1 MNGFEEHARSA
12 AADAHESVTRL
23 AVPELGGGA
32 PLGGRRLVLAGAAVI
47 ALLVAGVFLLRGDD
61 SSNLDVVAEPEQPT
75 TGDDADNTDDGST
88 DDGPGEAAELA
99 YFVPTFDPEWEFFAR
114 EDGRPNAPEIR
125 FTLFG
130 AGPDDDWIADG
141 FLVIAAT
148 EDDEAGGFGE
158 EVIEVRGREGFITQ
172 DLTPGSNGIEWQETD
187 GIGIQVASDVMSIDE
202 LIAFAEGFEIDGLVV
217 LPTAPP
223 PADMVLLV
231 DGFDRDRFLELT
243 SGWAIAASSADE
255 TEFVSLTGARGSDD
269 GLLITRIIN
278 AARQP
283 LALRGTTGYLSV
295 DERFNAVVW
304 LEGGM
309 ILTLYASPG
318 TDVVALAEQVEPI
331 TPAEW
336 QALVDGS
343 INPED
348 GFGGDDTSDDPL
360 FDVDLDSG
368 TLDVNG
374 ELYDWRVRAS
384 NVDLCF
390 FFAPPGGDEYGDC
403 TRADRPDSPVVSAAQ
418 ANPYR
423 PGYAMGVLG
432 AGVETVVVTTESA
445 EIEAMVYSI
454 SDPDNDLE
462 IRLFATPLVKPDDV
476 WFVTYFDENG
486 DSMGQWGFES
496 ASYPTVQ
503 PPVSDYPTVLPTIP
517 PPFEYPRIG
526 PLDQGLVVRGEF
538 ETEGF
543 ILERNVEGDLCLEIW
558 SLEIDFVDVTC
569 SPYDVL
575 FLGDADGDVF
585 IVGLAPECA
594 TQVLF
599 FTDDEQ
605 ERSTTLLEGE
615 RGEVVFVANPA
626 ALPFGFQ
633 ANGESEAFYTTGVDV
648 PAWNVEQVCTAQF

>member
-1 MNGFEEHARSA
+1 MNGFEEQARSA

-23 AVPELGGGA
+23 AVPELGGGPA
-32 PLGGRRLVLAGAAVI
+32 SGGRRLVLAGAAVI
-47 ALLVAGVFLLRGDD
+47 ALLVAGVFVFRGDD
-61 SSNLDVVAEPEQPT
+61 SSNLDVVAEPEQPAT
-75 TGDDADNTDDGST
+75 DDDADDGST

-99 YFVPTFDPEWEFFAR
+99 YFVPAFDPEWEFFAR
-114 EDGRPNAPEIR
+114 EDGRPDSPDIR
-125 FTLFG
+125 LTLFG
-130 AGPDDDWIADG
+130 TGTDDDWIADG

-148 EDDEAGGFGE
+148 EDQEAGGFDE
-158 EVIEVRGREGFITQ
+158 DVIEVRGREGFITQ

-187 GIGIQVASDVMSIDE
+187 GVGIQVASDVMSIDE
-202 LIAFAEGFEIDGLVV
+202 LIAFAEGFEIDGLLVT
-217 LPTAPP
+217 PTAPP
-223 PADMVLLV
+223 PSDMVLLV

-243 SGWAIAASSADE
+243 GGWAIAASSADE

-269 GLLITRIIN
+269 GLLITRIVN
-278 AARQP
+278 AAQQP
-283 LALRGTTGYLSV
+283 VELRGTTGYLSV

-331 TPAEW
+331 TPTEW

-348 GFGGDDTSDDPL
+348 GFGGDDTSDDFFSEAFGETLETGELNVPPGDWTLAFDDEVICIELAEASLLTSACLPL
-360 FDVDLDSG
+360 GQTDSVSLGHQPGGTEQAGHLFGTAEPGPAGVALITNQREVFMTLHPLPSGEVGFGTALEADEIGLELLFVDTGGNVVLDVDI
-368 TLDVNG
+368 
-374 ELYDWRVRAS
+374 
-384 NVDLCF
+384 DL
-390 FFAPPGGDEYGDC
+390 P
-403 TRADRPDSPVVSAAQ
+403 AD
-418 ANPYR
+418 
-423 PGYAMGVLG
+423 
-432 AGVETVVVTTESA
+432 
-445 EIEAMVYSI
+445 
-454 SDPDNDLE
+454 
-462 IRLFATPLVKPDDV
+462 
-476 WFVTYFDENG
+476 
-486 DSMGQWGFES
+486 
-496 ASYPTVQ
+496 YPTIQ

-526 PLDQGLVVRGEF
+526 PLEQGLVARGEF
-538 ETEGF
+538 ETDGF

-558 SLEIDFVDVTC
+558 SLEIDFVDATC

-585 IVGLAPECA
+585 IVGLAPECT

-605 ERSTTLLEGE
+605 ERSTTLFEGE

-626 ALPFGFQ
+626 DLPFAFQ
-633 ANGESEAFYTTGVDV
+633 ANGESEAFYTTGVDI